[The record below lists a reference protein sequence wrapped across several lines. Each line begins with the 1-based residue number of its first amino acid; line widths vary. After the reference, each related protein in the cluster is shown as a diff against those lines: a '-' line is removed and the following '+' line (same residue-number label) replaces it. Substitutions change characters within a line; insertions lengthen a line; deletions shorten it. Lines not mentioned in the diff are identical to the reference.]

1 MTAPEVPGCGL
12 RVAEDGRGLCEVSTE
27 PTPHSK
33 QLGPAWV
40 PAPSSRL
47 AADGWLRMQGHLEAS
62 LQVVADTGPPWIPA
76 REENQL
82 ACWEP
87 GLALPFPAPSQQ

>member
-1 MTAPEVPGCGL
+1 MVAPGWVGAGSQGAQLCPGCMVLKPLPATPGPVTALEVPGCGL
-12 RVAEDGRGLCEVSTE
+12 RVAAEGRGLCEVSTE

-47 AADGWLRMQGHLEAS
+47 AADR
-62 LQVVADTGPPWIPA
+62 
-76 REENQL
+76 
-82 ACWEP
+82 
-87 GLALPFPAPSQQ
+87 